1 MFVRRSFAVLYVKFQ
16 RESMRPVKIG
26 ARDRSITKSYFIS
39 AADQPLKMIDQSA
52 FKDDQTRSNTRLK
65 KNTWRNYLIL

>member
-1 MFVRRSFAVLYVKFQ
+1 MRS
-16 RESMRPVKIG
+16 VKIG

-39 AADQPLKMIDQSA
+39 AAEQPLKMIEQSD
-52 FKDDQTRSNTRLK
+52 FKDDQIRSNARLK